1 MNEPPVKKKHLA
13 KRLSYI
19 ELEETDNAMTLRGVP
34 LLKEG
39 EWHDSITPYPTH
51 YTPENLAKFVVE
63 ASTGYRSHAFAH
75 DLDEE
80 IGDATNIHYDAA
92 EKAIMAD
99 IVIFRDTQVSRDIAT
114 IIQRK
119 LNAGIPVYV
128 SIEMLTNDIPTENG
142 MEAQDITI
150 TGWIPTLTPA
160 CKKCR
165 IPKQQQEHQD
175 MPEAE
180 TAEAQKSLEEKKQEE
195 QEEQGDKQEEEEKT
209 LAARI
214 TKLEEE
220 MAGLKEQNKKL
231 EAANTDL
238 EGKVKQLEEANSGHE
253 TRVKA
258 LEAAPRDRAP
268 IGRDS
273 PAAKPA
279 VEYTS
284 KYF

>member
-1 MNEPPVKKKHLA
+1 MNEPPVKKHLA

-19 ELEETDNAMTLRGVP
+19 ELEEADNAMTLRGVP
-34 LLKEG
+34 LLMEG
-39 EWHDSITPYPTH
+39 EWHDSITPYPTI
-51 YTPENLAKFVVE
+51 YTPENLAKFTVE
-63 ASTGYRSHAFAH
+63 ASTGYRSHAFSH
-75 DLDEE
+75 DMDEE
-80 IGDATNIHYDAA
+80 IGDATNLRYDAA
-92 EKAIMAD
+92 QKAILAD
-99 IVIFRDTQVSRDIAT
+99 IVIFRDTQTSRDIAT

-128 SIEMLTNDIPTENG
+128 SIEMLTNDVPTDTG
-142 MEAQDITI
+142 MEAQNITI
-150 TGWIPTLTPA
+150 TGWIPTTTPA

-165 IPKQQQEHQD
+165 IPKQQQEHQN

-180 TAEAQKSLEEKKQEE
+180 TAEAPKTLEEKKQEE
-195 QEEQGDKQEEEEKT
+195 QEEKQEEEEKS

-220 MAGLKEQNKKL
+220 MASLKEQNKKL

-238 EGKVKQLEEANSGHE
+238 EGKVKQLEEANSGYDS
-253 TRVKA
+253 RVKA

-273 PAAKPA
+273 SAAKPA
-279 VEYTS
+279 VEYSS
-284 KYF
+284 KFY